1 MPLKIV
7 LKKFWKILYLRLN
20 LLQTKPHF
28 IAKHTMIK
36 LKNFLLAGAFLTG
49 VSLLNAQDAPKYIF
63 YFIGDGMGMG
73 HVLATQTYNRMIL
86 GNEDPLL
93 MMQFPTAGVITT
105 YSASSPVT
113 DSAAAG
119 TALATGT
126 KTNNGMLGV
135 TPDTIPVQSIAAQLF
150 DRGYGVGIITSVP
163 PDDATPGAFFAHVP
177 NRNMYYDIT
186 VQAAQSGY
194 QFLGGSKL
202 RGTTDKQGN
211 PNDLLDIIKQYN
223 MEYVKGA
230 DAARQSTSERILMVN
245 PEGIDTYQI
254 GYTVDSIPGAL
265 NLPEMTEVCLAHLQK
280 WCPEKFFMMVEG
292 GNIDYAGHSNDGGAA
307 IKETLNFNQALKVA
321 YDFYNQH
328 PDETLI
334 VVTADHDTGGLSIGS
349 KFTGYDMKPQY
360 IDYQKM
366 SKDRFNDECK
376 AILRSRRIFTWDDM
390 KDMLKEQL
398 GFWNGVPV
406 NEKQTAMLE
415 EKFTKTFDMRNS
427 EDQKTLYN
435 NFDEFSTE
443 VFNVF
448 NEICGIGWV
457 TYNHQGNYV
466 PVYAIGVDANKFA
479 GIHDNTNVPEIIR
492 EIANLN
498 D

>member
-1 MPLKIV
+1 
-7 LKKFWKILYLRLN
+7 
-20 LLQTKPHF
+20 
-28 IAKHTMIK
+28 MIK
-36 LKNFLLAGAFLTG
+36 LKSFILAGALLAGLG
-49 VSLLNAQDAPKYIF
+49 NLNAQDSPKYIF

-93 MMQFPTAGVITT
+93 MMQFPVAGMLTT
-105 YSASSPVT
+105 YSDSSPVT

-119 TALATGT
+119 TALATGYKT
-126 KTNNGMLGV
+126 KNGMLGMKTDSV
-135 TPDTIPVQSIAAQLF
+135 AVESIAAQLF
-150 DRGYGVGIITSVP
+150 AEGYGVGLITSVP
-163 PDDATPGAFFAHVP
+163 PDDATPGAFYAHVP

-202 RGTTDKQGN
+202 RGTKDKEGN
-211 PNDLLDIIKQYN
+211 PNDLLDILKQYN
-223 MEYVKGA
+223 VEYVQGL
-230 DAARQSTSERILMVN
+230 DAARASTSERVLMVN

-254 GYTVDSIPGAL
+254 GYTIDSIPGAL
-265 NLPEMTEVCLAHLQK
+265 TLPEMTEVCLSHLEK

-307 IKETLNFNQALKVA
+307 IKETINFNQALKVA

-334 VVTADHDTGGLSIGS
+334 IVTADHDTGGLAIGS
-349 KFTGYDMKPQY
+349 LFTGYNMQPQY
-360 IDYQKM
+360 IDYQKI
-366 SKDRFNDECK
+366 SKDRFEDECR

-398 GFWNGVPV
+398 GFWAGVPV
-406 NEKQTAMLE
+406 TEQQTAMLE
-415 EKFTKTFDMRNS
+415 EKFTKTFELRNS
-427 EDQKTLYN
+427 EDQKTLYK
-435 NFDEFSTE
+435 NFDEFSTA

-457 TYNHQGNYV
+457 TYNHTGNYV

-479 GIHDNTNVPEIIR
+479 GIHDNTNIPAILRQITGVG
-492 EIANLN
+492 NK
-498 D
+498 